1 MFSSDYL
8 HSGSLLQFVQPYNLL
23 PLKRNTKINLRKIM
37 MWVSISTVHVLK
49 VKHYILDKKF
59 TKNIIKNIKQIFV
72 KIIGT
77 HIIS

>member
-1 MFSSDYL
+1 
-8 HSGSLLQFVQPYNLL
+8 
-23 PLKRNTKINLRKIM
+23 M